1 MPSSPL
7 VPSEEVLNAA
17 FKPNYRILCHV
28 DVYHLVDAA
37 RRAFHL
43 DPSLAPDEVRLLNRG
58 SFNKVFFIRFN
69 TISVVARVPYDE
81 PAARDPIRLSSQ
93 VATLCFLQSHR
104 PSVPAPR
111 LITASPDS
119 TNPSRAPYIITEF
132 CSGTSIGIR
141 EWYNVMSDAAR
152 SSLIDLLADVWVKIT
167 APVPFTSIGSLL
179 CEPSTAPGSGPQAIP
194 PSAFRVI
201 PMIPQCPDDL
211 TGLIDP
217 STLNRPTPR
226 TLLEHWTHE
235 LDVRRQEILSRWPE
249 TDLATGVVW
258 KDVGETYTLE
268 EVWQCFRIVQE
279 LVAIV
284 APLAPLADASAMAL
298 VHTDFSFWKNILFSD
313 DRTRVEGVV
322 DWDDAV
328 IVPRDLAALYP
339 DELTHEAR
347 WRCDPADVFA
357 IPPGTLFEDEGT
369 WGVAIQETE
378 QRRLWRE
385 AIQKRDPELAAM
397 YTDRRARLR
406 RKVQYLVT
414 GGCGTWMS
422 RQRWL
427 TSESL
432 AEARAIAEG
441 VEVLS

>member
-1 MPSSPL
+1 MPSSAP

-17 FKPNYRILCHV
+17 FKPNYHILCHV

-69 TISVVARVPYDE
+69 TISVVARVPYDK

-111 LITASPDS
+111 LISASPDS

-141 EWYNVMSDAAR
+141 EWYNVMSDAAC

-179 CEPSTAPGSGPQAIP
+179 CESSTAPGSGPQDIP
-194 PSAFRVI
+194 ASAFLVI
-201 PMIPQCPDDL
+201 PMIPQCPDGS
-211 TGLIDP
+211 TRLIDP
-217 STLNRPTPR
+217 STLNRPTPW

-235 LDVRRQEILSRWPE
+235 LDVRRHEILSRWPE
-249 TDLATGVVW
+249 NDPATH
-258 KDVGETYTLE
+258 
-268 EVWQCFRIVQE
+268 VWQCFRILQE
-279 LVAIV
+279 LVAII
-284 APLAPLADASAMAL
+284 APLTPLADASAMAL

-339 DELTHEAR
+339 EELTHQAEG
-347 WRCDPADVFA
+347 WQCDPADVFA
-357 IPPGTLFEDEGT
+357 IPPGTLFEYEGL
-369 WGVAIQETE
+369 WEQAIQETE

-385 AIQKRDPELAAM
+385 AIQRRDPELAAM
-397 YTDRRARLR
+397 YTDRRARFR
-406 RKVQYLVT
+406 RRVQYL
-414 GGCGTWMS
+414 S
-422 RQRWL
+422 WL
-427 TSESL
+427 ESESL
-432 AEARAIAEG
+432 AEARAI
-441 VEVLS
+441 VELVY

>member
-1 MPSSPL
+1 MPSSAP

-17 FKPNYRILCHV
+17 FKPNYRVLCHV

-43 DPSLAPDEVRLLNRG
+43 DPSLAPDEVLH
-58 SFNKVFFIRFN
+58 KVFFIRFN

-93 VATLCFLQSHR
+93 VATLCFLQSDR

-111 LITASPDS
+111 FITASFDS
-119 TNPSRAPYIITEF
+119 TNPSRAPYNITEF

-152 SSLIDLLADVWVKIT
+152 SALIDLLADVWVKIT

-179 CEPSTAPGSGPQAIP
+179 CEPSTAPGSRPQDIP

-201 PMIPQCPDDL
+201 PMIPQCPDEL
-211 TGLIDP
+211 TGLIDT
-217 STLNRPTPR
+217 STLNRPTPQ

-235 LDVRRQEILSRWPE
+235 LDVRRDEILSIRPE
-249 TDLATGVVW
+249 NDPATVVW
-258 KDVGETYTLE
+258 KDPIRNFTLE
-268 EVWQCFRIVQE
+268 QVWQCFRIVQE
-279 LVAIV
+279 LVATI
-284 APLAPLADASAMAL
+284 APLTPLADVPAMAL

-339 DELTHEAR
+339 EELTHQAR
-347 WRCDPADVFA
+347 GWRCDPADVFA
-357 IPPGTLFEDEGT
+357 IPPGTLLEDEGL
-369 WGVAIQETE
+369 WEDAIQETE

-385 AIQKRDPELAAM
+385 AMQRRDPELAAM
-397 YTDRRARLR
+397 YTDRRARFR
-406 RKVQYLVT
+406 RRVQYLVT
-414 GGCGTWMS
+414 GGYLRWMS
-422 RQRWL
+422 HQRWL

-432 AEARAIAEG
+432 AEARAI
-441 VEVLS
+441 VEMVY